1 MVFLEIWRKVYIPK
15 NLDTTNMKLLLDI
28 EEMFNKLFKEQP
40 NWIYDNEHKMYY
52 THLMIGVI
60 IPFLTSDNTIK
71 KRFNAL
77 AKYGF
82 LDNNLK
88 PFTHR

>member
-15 NLDTTNMKLLLDI
+15 NLDTTNIKLLLDI
-28 EEMFNKLFKEQP
+28 ENMFNKLFDKQP
-40 NWIYDNEHKMYY
+40 HWTYDSEKQMYY
-52 THLMIGVI
+52 TYLTIGVL
-60 IPFLTSDNTIK
+60 PLLTSDSTMK

-82 LDNNLK
+82 LDQNLK

>member
-1 MVFLEIWRKVYIPK
+1 MFLEIWRDVYIPK
-15 NLDTTNMKLLLDI
+15 TLDTTNMQLLYEI
-28 EEMFNKLFKEQP
+28 EEMFNKLFGKQP
-40 NWIYDNEHKMYY
+40 KWIYDNERQMYY
-52 THLMIGVI
+52 AYLMIGAL
-60 IPFLTSDNTIK
+60 PFLTSDNTIK

-82 LDNNLK
+82 LDKNMK